1 MKKTLL
7 FVALMATSL
16 VAHATVYNFGYTNG
30 NYTLSQVVVSG
41 LTAETTA
48 ITDTAL
54 VVYDEAANAVGSLSI
69 STMPN
74 FVFGYTNTSG
84 KNGIIK
90 IYPNVIYTAGKGVTL
105 TISNVTIGDSLI
117 IATEAKGAT
126 ADQWII
132 TSGATTTSNLA
143 PNNAAMSYIRL
154 LATDVTISL
163 KENNG
168 GFKLLSINWFSNGS
182 TAINKVLADKGISF
196 NGTEILNTKGLALEV
211 YSVLGKRVAT
221 SMTSIR
227 TANFQKGVYVVR
239 VAGSNDALKICI

>member
-239 VAGSNDALKICI
+239 VAGSNDA